1 MYTPSLRKDEFFKI
15 HIKHL
20 ATSNKV
26 KFEGWVT
33 EFADNFS
40 STWNSTPVYGRM
52 DPLVTFQNTKRDI
65 KLSFDVVS
73 DSKADA
79 RANLVRINELIS
91 FLYPVYK
98 ESSRGVQSTLN
109 AAPLI
114 GLRWTNL
121 INNSA
126 GNGPELIGYLDG
138 INYAPDMGE
147 GGFIFKSEGPKELLA
162 VGGDPVGSVRAGSD
176 MVVERVNPRA
186 IAGRPGSPVEDE
198 LIRYEAADLSDEW
211 KRNPTGTGDFW
222 TYTDKN
228 TYIPKKISLSFN
240 FTVLHTHMV
249 GWNSEG
255 VFGPN
260 LTRTFPNAVYVKE
273 QHFIGTDE
281 HGKTVSDESAFEND
295 SIPEPATLWD
305 QLSGALSGTE

>member
-73 DSKADA
+73 DSNAAA

-126 GNGPELIGYLDG
+126 GNSPELIGYLDG

-147 GGFIFKSEGPKELLA
+147 GGFIFKSEGTKELLA
-162 VGGDPVGSVRAGSD
+162 DGGDPVGSVRAGD
-176 MVVERVNPRA
+176 PLHHGD
-186 IAGRPGSPVEDE
+186 AGTRS
-198 LIRYEAADLSDEW
+198 
-211 KRNPTGTGDFW
+211 PTGTGEIW

-249 GWNSEG
+249 GWTSEG

-273 QHFIGTDE
+273 KHLILTDE
-281 HGKTVSDESAFEND
+281 HGKTVSDESTFEND
-295 SIPEPATLWD
+295 SIPEPATLFD
-305 QLSGALSGTE
+305 QTSAMLAGLTGTE

>member
-147 GGFIFKSEGPKELLA
+147 GGFIFKSEGDREEGEALGPAGPGMLVDTSEQ
-162 VGGDPVGSVRAGSD
+162 VSRGGS
-176 MVVERVNPRA
+176 
-186 IAGRPGSPVEDE
+186 
-198 LIRYEAADLSDEW
+198 
-211 KRNPTGTGDFW
+211 W

-273 QHFIGTDE
+273 KHLILTDE
-281 HGKTVSDESAFEND
+281 HGKTVAEGSTFEND
-295 SIPEPATLWD
+295 PIPEPATLFD
-305 QLSGALSGTE
+305 QASEMLGAMTGTE